1 LQEERCL
8 YVSKRD
14 GYWFTSRYFGFAA
27 SKNANAWLQEEF
39 YSFVSEKYGLIDIYI
54 YIDRDRETERE
65 LRLFPKKC
73 LPSSCS
79 NEEAVET
86 QTGGHGKSSGRMK
99 GTEVGVG

>member
-1 LQEERCL
+1 LAPRRILFIC
-8 YVSKRD
+8 VGKIR
-14 GYWFTSRYFGFAA
+14 
-27 SKNANAWLQEEF
+27 
-39 YSFVSEKYGLIDIYI
+39 IDRYI